1 MACIGKMLIYNT
13 LTSSKEEFKPIHG
26 KRVKM
31 FVCGITP
38 YDSPHIGNL
47 RTFIFFDAITKYM
60 RLSGYDVF
68 YLQNITDIDD
78 KIINRAQEK
87 DAPAMELSDG
97 YLREYMDVMK
107 LFSVDSVS
115 FYARATYHIDEI
127 IEQIRILE
135 EKKYAYRLDD
145 GIYFR
150 VSAFGDYGKLSGQ
163 RSEQLKSGTRVNVA
177 ENKENQG
184 DFVLWKFR
192 KPGEPY
198 WPSPWGDGR
207 PGWNIEDTAITQEY
221 FGDVYD
227 IHGGGTDLM
236 FPHHEGEIA
245 IMRSISGQPV
255 LSNYWMHS
263 GMLTLNGQKMS
274 KSLNNF
280 LTPEDILKNYSA
292 SEIRFS
298 MLSSHYRSLADFSI
312 ALLEESRKNL
322 NYMRKAIRILSRSEG
337 KGSGLQYKQYMDDM
351 KSSMDD
357 DFNTRE
363 TITAL
368 MELSGKVI
376 ESEDSISRA
385 ESSGIL
391 EVFRWAD
398 SFLSVIFS
406 GDSSRLSPKTV
417 DALLKLRESLRA
429 QKMFRES
436 DSIRNALRE
445 SGIAVEDNK
454 QGGEW
459 FYE

>member
-1 MACIGKMLIYNT
+1 M
-13 LTSSKEEFKPIHG
+13 
-26 KRVKM
+26 
-31 FVCGITP
+31 
-38 YDSPHIGNL
+38 
-47 RTFIFFDAITKYM
+47 
-60 RLSGYDVF
+60 
-68 YLQNITDIDD
+68 
-78 KIINRAQEK
+78 
-87 DAPAMELSDG
+87 
-97 YLREYMDVMK
+97 
-107 LFSVDSVS
+107 
-115 FYARATYHIDEI
+115 
-127 IEQIRILE
+127 
-135 EKKYAYRLDD
+135 
-145 GIYFR
+145 
-150 VSAFGDYGKLSGQ
+150 SAFGDYGKLSGQ

-312 ALLEESRKNL
+312 SLLEESRKNL
-322 NYMRKAIRILSRSEG
+322 NYMRKAIRILSRPEG
-337 KGSGLQYKQYMDDM
+337 KGSGLQYKRYMDDM

-385 ESSGIL
+385 EASGTL

-406 GDSSRLSPKTV
+406 GDFGGLSPKTV
-417 DALLKLRESLRA
+417 DTLLKLRESLRA